1 MGKMIKKP
9 FGRFAPSAFLR
20 YLLYLPLNMV
30 PVVGTVLFLL
40 LQARKYG
47 SNAHTRYF
55 QLKDWKKGQKDEW
68 VEKRRAEY
76 TGFGLPAVL
85 LEMIPFVGVFFAF
98 TNAVGAALW
107 AADIED
113 RIPKPQTAQL
123 RTDELP
129 EQETG
134 VVGAET

>member
-1 MGKMIKKP
+1 VLKKP
-9 FGRFAPSAFLR
+9 FGRFSPQALLR
-20 YLLYLPLNMV
+20 YLIYLPLNMV

-47 SNAHTRYF
+47 PNAHARYF
-55 QLKDWKKGQKDEW
+55 QLKGWNKAQKDEW
-68 VEKRRAEY
+68 LEKRRAEY

-85 LEMIPFVGVFFAF
+85 LEMIPFIGVFFAF

-113 RIPKPQTAQL
+113 GNPKPETAKL